1 VDVGEAVPLR
11 MCQLGF
17 PRIRE
22 RNGRLQR
29 NRRYHGPGGDL
40 VTALGSDIDL
50 AVSLRD
56 SNDLRA
62 HEAIRAHVAQKC
74 SGKGCHAAFA
84 ELVHTCLLVHG
95 GHAMSRQSIPANHLG
110 ETDVVRLTQT
120 TKTHVSFEETP
131 LPSRRIDHIQSLSHR
146 QVVVLGPQSR
156 LALRIVG
163 IRHQSP
169 ARLAIDREELLRESV
184 DGVER
189 LFRVDWLQRRG
200 RRERVGAAF
209 GLHHRNR
216 GFQVLV
222 QAVAGQ
228 LAVDVWLTPGMVP
241 CDQYG
246 WAFDQTGPA
255 LIWLTSEPTSLPFRS
270 LRRVRWQSRFGRR
283 CGRVP
288 RGVEQFDHLS
298 LRTLVQR

>member
-22 RNGRLQR
+22 RDGRLQR
-29 NRRYHGPGGDL
+29 NRRYHSPGGDL
-40 VTALGSDIDL
+40 VTALGSDMDL

-56 SNDLRA
+56 CDDLRA
-62 HEAIRAHVAQKC
+62 HEAIRAHVAQEC
-74 SGKGCHAAFA
+74 SGKRCHAAFP

-95 GHAMSRQSIPANHLG
+95 SHTMSRQSIPAKHLG

-120 TKTHVSFEETP
+120 TKTHVSFEEGSVP
-131 LPSRRIDHIQSLSHR
+131 FWRIDHLQSLSHR
-146 QVVVLGPQSR
+146 QVIVLGPQPG
-156 LALRIVG
+156 LALRVVG

-169 ARLAIDREELLRESV
+169 ARLAIDREELLGESV

-189 LFRVDWLQRRG
+189 LFRVDWLRRRG

-209 GLHHRNR
+209 GLHHRDR

-228 LAVDVWLTPGMVP
+228 LAVDV
-241 CDQYG
+241 
-246 WAFDQTGPA
+246 
-255 LIWLTSEPTSLPFRS
+255 
-270 LRRVRWQSRFGRR
+270 
-283 CGRVP
+283 
-288 RGVEQFDHLS
+288 
-298 LRTLVQR
+298 